1 MIFRSPAKDM
11 LTLSFYGGRAG
22 KLGTSVRFQNAAEI
36 AERDRKIKEQAPAL
50 RAAAKAKEEEEAA
63 RLAAAQ
69 VVPKVPV
76 TLPTDA
82 TEVKQTKDSIK
93 FTLPKGKGK
102 AAVENLRA
110 QFRDAGWKEDVASV
124 TGMSGALHL
133 SKEGQSL
140 TITYSDTGFLPR
152 RSASP
157 PCAPNWNGASDAH
170 GGFCFL
176 KAHTHTGPAGSI
188 QR

>member
-1 MIFRSPAKDM
+1 MRQLLRVFPVAVAIALIVPAM
-11 LTLSFYGGRAG
+11 SLVTVIPLSEPPLSR
-22 KLGTSVRFQNAAEI
+22 
-36 AERDRKIKEQAPAL
+36 P
-50 RAAAKAKEEEEAA
+50 
-63 RLAAAQ
+63 
-69 VVPKVPV
+69 VPV

-110 QFRDAGWKEDVASV
+110 QFKEAGWKEDVASV

-140 TITYSDTGFLPR
+140 SITYSDTGFLPTEISLSAMRAELER
-152 RSASP
+152 R
-157 PCAPNWNGASDAH
+157 
-170 GGFCFL
+170 
-176 KAHTHTGPAGSI
+176 
-188 QR
+188 